1 MVRVLFF
8 ALSLS
13 LAAPAVAAAFEPA
26 DAPDFA
32 AFDRRLTEVE
42 RRLSRLESGQA
53 GATLPPARVT
63 VNGVTYIREG
73 AATAAARGSVAP
85 APFEVAAFTPGTLA
99 PGAGPLNTYSP
110 AQPAAGVTFTLA
122 PGAGPFGSTSGGCA
136 NGACASGG
144 PQRVGVFGGS
154 GPIRRM
160 LGR

>member
-85 APFEVAAFTPGTLA
+85 VRDRSIRTVRLSRRRASLSHLPPVRDRLAAL
-99 PGAGPLNTYSP
+99 
-110 AQPAAGVTFTLA
+110 AAGVPTGRVRA
-122 PGAGPFGSTSGGCA
+122 AGRNGWASSAGPGRSV
-136 NGACASGG
+136 ACSAGNRH
-144 PQRVGVFGGS
+144 PR
-154 GPIRRM
+154 
-160 LGR
+160 